1 MADFPALPLWTDSY
15 LADTRHLTTLQ
26 HGTYLLLLM
35 EAWRRPDTSLPN
47 DDELL
52 QKLAGLSVKDW
63 FAIKDTILAFF
74 RLDKK
79 SNVLRQ
85 KKLTKEKL
93 FVKKNSKKQRSNA
106 KSRWDKEK
114 TPSHGNAKQD
124 AKSMPNASQTDAPTP
139 TPIPTPN
146 IRIEEPLLSPSETAA
161 AISGW
166 NLLAREVKIPEVQR
180 LTEVRK
186 TKLLKRLSEVGG
198 ISGWEAMLEII
209 RQSPALTG
217 GTNMDWRVNFDW
229 VLEPKNL
236 TKIMEKNYVRKSSGD
251 KRNAASFF
259 DNLDA
264 AIDEHENSGAASGIR
279 DEV

>member
-1 MADFPALPLWTDSY
+1 MKFYKRDPDRAIAGMAELTLKQRGAYNSILDLLYSRDGDVPDDDLRISKMISCHIREWKAVKKELFDLGKVWVTD
-15 LADTRHLTTLQ
+15 
-26 HGTYLLLLM
+26 GKLM
-35 EAWRRPDTSLPN
+35 AKRVQET
-47 DDELL
+47 
-52 QKLAGLSVKDW
+52 
-63 FAIKDTILAFF
+63 IKDAAKFSQEQSK
-74 RLDKK
+74 RASSGVVNSENVNENKGGDKPD
-79 SNVLRQ
+79 SFESASPE
-85 KKLTKEKL
+85 KK
-93 FVKKNSKKQRSNA
+93 
-106 KSRWDKEK
+106 
-114 TPSHGNAKQD
+114 PSTAT
-124 AKSMPNASQTDAPTP
+124 ATATA
-139 TPIPTPN
+139 TPN

-198 ISGWEAMLEII
+198 ISGWESMLEII

-251 KRNAASFF
+251 QRNAASFF